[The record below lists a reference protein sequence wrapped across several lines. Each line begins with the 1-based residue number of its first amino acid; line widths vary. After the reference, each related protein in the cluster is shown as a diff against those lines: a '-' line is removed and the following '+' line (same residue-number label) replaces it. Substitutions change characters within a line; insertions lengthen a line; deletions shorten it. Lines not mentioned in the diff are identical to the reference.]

1 MTGKIKSPKIYDPY
15 LGEMYGNILDQY
27 DNPAYNLR
35 LYLKKEQISAATPA
49 GSSTGNAVATQGANT
64 TPADLAAQGIDPRN
78 IPSGNPTDPNLANGG
93 SSARS
98 DTPATATGPAT
109 PGDKNIVIVAQ
120 TGVTGNQIDNLEI
133 DGVPDPDLSAINAT
147 FTVVQPGAANL
158 LDQIQYAR
166 KYLGATDAELTAGD
180 FTMYIDINFVGY
192 TTDFE
197 NNEDEGSATQI
208 IDTITYQLMIRKISV
223 QVNNTGSQYEFT
235 GSVLS
240 SVGKND
246 ETFKLSRDTTIRG
259 STITEL
265 FTSLETN
272 YNNILISESTEYKP
286 DEVKFDVSA
295 LVRPQ
300 PSESQ
305 GTTTT
310 GAATQQLYIRNES
323 IPTQGN
329 DQTVEG
335 ATNPRYPNNAGQNQ
349 TDAINAADGA
359 SNAGTT
365 ETNLPGVNINLTKG
379 DTIEK
384 IVATILSM
392 NREFRDTVT
401 RRSGDMDDPGNTE
414 VNDEQTFINW
424 FDIHS
429 QVENLG
435 WDKDRGRYTRR
446 YTYTPFLTQDIRSD
460 IMLTTKEVAF
470 LSEKGPSF
478 GKERPITAIATKRLQ
493 DLYNAGALH
502 KSYFYIFT
510 GLNDQIINLDISLD
524 NAVTIL
530 LPPSGGTAGEFSV
543 TSAPARS
550 NSEARNRDLSLIP
563 ELQAAQTARNKKS
576 LVDIFNKIRGLGSE
590 IGDRVDGIARTID
603 RSPAEI
609 AGILNDATGTSVR
622 TLVDSLAATEA
633 QRLVRALETSEGG
646 DPAATPTTAP
656 LVNVTNSGSYAP
668 EVSGFLYSEDI
679 VQPGRFTT
687 EEIEAA
693 GLNVLDT
700 NVPTG
705 AGGPTPQ
712 TRSVNSPLGG
722 MTSTGPSSVLMGYVY
737 RSRSEGDH
745 FLLNIDL
752 SLRGD
757 PYWLTSLADGK
768 FEYGKSSPDKTVY
781 PNKTAYYFLLTIGT
795 PTQYDYNIS
804 DEDENSGYWSDGRTS
819 GYFSGLY
826 MPKSWKNK
834 FSNGVYTTE
843 IQAVK
848 EHSVP
853 LQWIKRVPP
862 GTTPPAW
869 DDYFS
874 DEEYNDFINQAAQSR
889 ETASG
894 DPGSNDPTTGPIPLE
909 DLPALQLNGEKGQQ
923 AKTQAEAF
931 LGRPITPRE
940 WELLVRANVGESGAG
955 GGGAEDANIVAVI
968 LNRARTNF
976 RGFGTGIE
984 DQLYALNQFQA
995 VTGENNSG
1003 GNTGFNNPSQQQ
1015 IARTVNNIL
1024 NSLGSASRTWDGFV
1038 ATNPQAYAGTRRGV
1052 EGGRRLI
1059 ANIRAAPGSR
1069 DIGGT
1074 VFFDSKQLP
1083 AGTF

>member
-15 LGEMYGNILDQY
+15 IGEMYGNILDQY

-35 LYLKKEQISAATPA
+35 LYLKKEQIGAAAPA
-49 GSSTGNAVATQGANT
+49 GAATGNAVATQGTNT
-64 TPADLAAQGIDPRN
+64 TPADLAAQGINPNN

-98 DTPATATGPAT
+98 DTPATATSPAT

-120 TGVTGNQIDNLEI
+120 TGVTGNQIDDLEI
-133 DGVPDPDLSAINAT
+133 DGVPDPDLSAINAK

-246 ETFKLSRDTTIRG
+246 EIFKLSRDTTIRG
-259 STITEL
+259 STITEF

-272 YNNILISESTEYKP
+272 YNNILRSQSTEYKP

-295 LVRPQ
+295 LVKPQ
-300 PSESQ
+300 PSVSQ

-310 GAATQQLYIRNES
+310 GAAPKQLYIRNES
-323 IPTQGN
+323 IPTQGD

-365 ETNLPGVNINLTKG
+365 ESNPPGVNINLTKG

-392 NREFRDTVT
+392 NKEFRDTVT

-424 FDIHS
+424 FDIHT

-550 NSEARNRDLSLIP
+550 NSEPQNRDLSLIP
-563 ELQAAQTARNKKS
+563 ELRAAQDARNKQS
-576 LVDIFNKIRGLGSE
+576 LVGIFNKIRGLGSE
-590 IGDRVDGIARTID
+590 IGDRIAAISQTID
-603 RSPAEI
+603 RTPADI
-609 AGILNDATGTSVR
+609 AAAINDATGRQAR

-633 QRLVRALETSEGG
+633 QRLVRALE
-646 DPAATPTTAP
+646 AADGADAPDTPTT
-656 LVNVTNSGSYAP
+656 NTEISVTTNGAYSP

-700 NVPTG
+700 NVATG
-705 AGGPTPQ
+705 AGGATPQ

-737 RSRSEGDH
+737 RSRSEGAQ

-768 FEYGKSSPDKTVY
+768 FEYGKSSPDKTAY
-781 PNKTAYYFLLTIGT
+781 PNKTSYYFLLTIGT

-826 MPKSWKNK
+826 MPLTWKNK
-834 FSNGVYTTE
+834 FSNGIYTTE
-843 IQAVK
+843 VKAVK
-848 EHSVP
+848 EHAVP

-869 DDYFS
+869 DTYFS
-874 DEEYNDFINQAAQSR
+874 DEEYNDFLNQASNQR

-894 DPGSNDPTTGPIPLE
+894 DGSNDPTPGPIPLE

-923 AKTQAEAF
+923 AKAQAEEF

-976 RGFGTGIE
+976 RGYGTGIE

-1003 GNTGFNNPSQQQ
+1003 GNRGFNNPSQQQ

-1038 ATNPQAYAGTRRGV
+1038 ATDPEAYAGTRRGV

-1059 ANIRAAPGSR
+1059 AAIRAAPGSR

>member
-49 GSSTGNAVATQGANT
+49 GSGTGNAVATQGTNT
-64 TPADLAAQGIDPRN
+64 TPADLAAQGINPSN

-98 DTPATATGPAT
+98 DTPATATSPAT

-133 DGVPDPDLSAINAT
+133 DGVPDDLGAINAS

-166 KYLGATDAELTAGD
+166 KYLGAAEAELTAKD
-180 FTMYIDINFVGY
+180 FTMYIDVNFVGY

-197 NNEDEGSATQI
+197 NNEDEGSTTQI
-208 IDTITYQLMIRKISV
+208 IDTVTYQLMIRKISV

-235 GSVLS
+235 GSILPT
-240 SVGKND
+240 VGKND
-246 ETFKLSRDTTIRG
+246 EIFKLPRDTTIRG
-259 STITEL
+259 STITEF

-272 YNNILISESTEYKP
+272 YNTLLRSQSTEYKP

-300 PSESQ
+300 PSASQ

-335 ATNPRYPNNAGQNQ
+335 ATNPRYPDNAGQNQ

-365 ETNLPGVNINLTKG
+365 ENNLPGVNINLSKG

-392 NREFRDTVT
+392 NKEFRETVT
-401 RRSGDMDDPGNTE
+401 RRSGDMDDPSNTE

-446 YTYTPFLTQDIRSD
+446 YTYTPYLTQDIRSD
-460 IMLTTKEVAF
+460 VMLTTKEVGF
-470 LSEKGPSF
+470 LSEKGTAY
-478 GKERPITAIATKRLQ
+478 GTERPITAIATKRLQ

-550 NSEARNRDLSLIP
+550 NSEPQNRDLSLIP
-563 ELQAAQTARNKKS
+563 ELRAAQDARNKQS
-576 LVDIFNKIRGLGSE
+576 LVGIFNKIRGLGSE
-590 IGDRVDGIARTID
+590 IGDRIAAISQTID
-603 RSPAEI
+603 RTPADI
-609 AGILNDATGTSVR
+609 AAAINDATGRQAR

-633 QRLVRALETSEGG
+633 QRLVRALE
-646 DPAATPTTAP
+646 AADGADAPDTPTT
-656 LVNVTNSGSYAP
+656 NTEISVTTNGAYSP

-700 NVPTG
+700 NIPTG
-705 AGGPTPQ
+705 AGGATPQ

-737 RSRSEGDH
+737 RSREDGAQ

-757 PYWLTSLADGK
+757 PYWLTALSDGK

-781 PNKTAYYFLLTIGT
+781 PNKTSYYFLLTIGT

-826 MPKSWKNK
+826 MPLSWKNK
-834 FSNGVYTTE
+834 FSNGMYTTE
-843 IQAVK
+843 IKAVK

-862 GTTPPAW
+862 GETPPAW
-869 DDYFS
+869 DEYFS
-874 DEEYNDFINQAAQSR
+874 DNEYNDFINQASLQR
-889 ETASG
+889 EINSS
-894 DPGSNDPTTGPIPLE
+894 DGSNDPTSGPIPLE
-909 DLPALQLNGEKGQQ
+909 DLPALQLGGEKSQQ
-923 AKTQAEAF
+923 AKAQAEAF

-940 WELLVRANVGESGAG
+940 WELLVRSTVGESGGG
-955 GGGAEDANIVAVI
+955 GGGAEDANIAAVI
-968 LNRARTNF
+968 LNRARTNY
-976 RGFGTGIE
+976 GGHGSGIE
-984 DQLYALNQFQA
+984 DQLTARNQFQA
-995 VTGENNSG
+995 VTGSSANS
-1003 GNTGFNNPSQQQ
+1003 NRPNEGFANPSEQQ
-1015 IARTVNNIL
+1015 IARATNNIL
-1024 NSLGSASRTWDGFV
+1024 SQISGASTTWLNFTAYDVRAYGPGTNIEFRNRALRTPGHRV
-1038 ATNPQAYAGTRRGV
+1038 VGNRG
-1052 EGGRRLI
+1052 ER
-1059 ANIRAAPGSR
+1059 
-1069 DIGGT
+1069 GGT
-1074 VFFDSKQLP
+1074 IFFTDTG
-1083 AGTF
+1083 A

>member
-35 LYLKKEQISAATPA
+35 LYLKKEQISAAAPA
-49 GSSTGNAVATQGANT
+49 GAATGNAVATQGTNT
-64 TPADLAAQGIDPRN
+64 TPADLAAQGINPNN

-98 DTPATATGPAT
+98 DTPATATSPAT

-133 DGVPDPDLSAINAT
+133 DGVPDDLGAINAS

-166 KYLGATDAELTAGD
+166 KYLGATEAELTAND
-180 FTMYIDINFVGY
+180 FTMYIDVNFVGY
-192 TTDFE
+192 TTDPD
-197 NNEDEGSATQI
+197 NNENDGSATQI
-208 IDTITYQLMIRKISV
+208 IDTITYPLMIRKISV

-235 GSVLS
+235 GSILPT
-240 SVGKND
+240 VGKND
-246 ETFKLSRDTTIRG
+246 EIYKLPRDTTIRG
-259 STITEL
+259 STISEF

-272 YNNILISESTEYKP
+272 YNTLLRAQSTEYKP

-295 LVRPQ
+295 LIQ
-300 PSESQ
+300 PRASASQ
-305 GTTTT
+305 GPTTV
-310 GAATQQLYIRNES
+310 GATPQQLYIRNES
-323 IPTQGN
+323 IPTQGD

-335 ATNPRYPNNAGQNQ
+335 ATNPRYPDNTGQNQ

-359 SNAGTT
+359 SNAGST
-365 ETNLPGVNINLTKG
+365 ESNLPGVNINLSKG

-392 NREFRDTVT
+392 NREFRETVT
-401 RRSGDMDDPGNTE
+401 RLSGDMDDPGDRE

-446 YTYTPFLTQDIRSD
+446 YTYTPYLTRDIRSD
-460 IMLTTKEVAF
+460 VMLTTKEVSF
-470 LSEKGPSF
+470 LDEKGQSF
-478 GKERPITAIATKRLQ
+478 GSERPVTAIATKRLQ

-550 NSEARNRDLSLIP
+550 NSEPQNRDLSLIP
-563 ELQAAQTARNKKS
+563 ELRAAQDARNKES
-576 LVDIFNKIRGLGSE
+576 LVGIFNKIRGLGSE
-590 IGDRVDGIARTID
+590 IGDRIDSIAQTID
-603 RSPAEI
+603 RTPADVAAAI
-609 AGILNDATGTSVR
+609 TDATGRQAR

-633 QRLVRALETSEGG
+633 QRLVRALEASNGA
-646 DPAATPTTAP
+646 DAPDTPTT
-656 LVNVTNSGSYAP
+656 NTEISVTTNGVYSP

-700 NVPTG
+700 NIPTG
-705 AGGPTPQ
+705 AGGATPQ

-737 RSRSEGDH
+737 RSREDGAQ

-752 SLRGD
+752 TLRGD
-757 PYWLTSLADGK
+757 PYWLTALSDGK

-781 PNKTAYYFLLTIGT
+781 PNDTSYYFLLTIGT

-826 MPKSWKNK
+826 MPIKWKNK

-843 IQAVK
+843 VSAVK

-862 GTTPPAW
+862 GETPPAW
-869 DDYFS
+869 DEKFS
-874 DEEYNDFINQAAQSR
+874 DEEYNDFVNQASLQR
-889 ETASG
+889 EIASSA
-894 DPGSNDPTTGPIPLE
+894 GSNDPTTEPIAPE
-909 DLPALQLNGEKGQQ
+909 DLPALNPGGAKYIEAKG
-923 AKTQAEAF
+923 AADVF
-931 LGRPITPRE
+931 LGRAMTPQE
-940 WELLVRANVGESGAG
+940 WDLLVRATVGESGGG
-955 GGGAEDANIVAVI
+955 GGGAEDANIMAVI
-968 LNRARTNF
+968 LNRARANY
-976 RGFGTGIE
+976 GGHGTGIS
-984 DQLYALNQFQA
+984 DQLYASRQFQA
-995 VTGENNSG
+995 VTG
-1003 GNTGFNNPSQQQ
+1003 TANNPRGNQGFTNPTEQQ
-1015 IARTVNNIL
+1015 IARATNSIL
-1024 NSLGSASRTWDGFV
+1024 SQLSNANRTWLNFTAYDVRAYGPG
-1038 ATNPQAYAGTRRGV
+1038 TNIEFRNRALRTPGHRVVGNRG
-1052 EGGRRLI
+1052 ER
-1059 ANIRAAPGSR
+1059 
-1069 DIGGT
+1069 GGT
-1074 VFFDSKQLP
+1074 IFFTDT
-1083 AGTF
+1083 GG